1 MGEADMQRSG
11 SRVQA
16 LIGLWIL
23 AGLIVVG
30 INGAVF
36 MSLLDEPLAGYSP
49 GVRTADRGFRQYRTL
64 VAAEARKITSGMDF
78 LVSRF
83 GHGVEDT
90 EKPTDRPVP
99 DPPPAVKPAPH
110 PAMRLPTLTGVITRQ
125 ASDGTAIRLAVMDG
139 RICAV
144 GDRFQNLTIKTIT
157 RKGVSL
163 AGKEKS
169 WFLKMPE
176 ITYSVVAQ

>member
-1 MGEADMQRSG
+1 MGRSG

-23 AGLIVVG
+23 AGLVVAG
-30 INGAVF
+30 INGAML

-78 LVSRF
+78 LASRF
-83 GHGVEDT
+83 GPRVEDT
-90 EKPTDRPVP
+90 EKPADRRVP
-99 DPPPAVKPAPH
+99 DPPPAVKPATP
-110 PAMRLPTLTGVITRQ
+110 PAMRLPTLTGVITRRS
-125 ASDGTAIRLAVMDG
+125 SDGTTTRLAVMDG
-139 RICAV
+139 RICSV
-144 GDRFQNLTIKTIT
+144 GDRFRNLTVKAIT
-157 RKGVSL
+157 REGVSL

-176 ITYSVVAQ
+176 ITYSVAAQ